1 MRLLRRS
8 ILAASRN
15 AWLRERAPRYRF
27 FRRTSERFIPGE
39 NAEDALAAARRLGE
53 TGVGAILT
61 HLGEN
66 INDRAEAEAVTQHYL
81 GVLERIRAGGP
92 AAEIS
97 VKLTQ
102 LGLDFD
108 EELCFANLRRLIQDL
123 PAGAA
128 LWIDMEQS
136 AYTDATIRLYLRAR
150 EANANVG
157 ICVQAYLYRTEQDVE
172 WLLGSGG
179 AVRLV
184 KGAYN
189 EPAEIAF
196 PRKKDV
202 DESFFRLAQM
212 LLGPDAQRGKLR
224 AAIGTHD
231 INLIARLR
239 AWAATQG
246 LAKDRLEFQMLY
258 GIQRAEQ
265 MRLAREGYRSSVL
278 INYGSYWFPWFM
290 RRMAERPANVL
301 FLARN
306 LFTH

>member
-1 MRLLRRS
+1 MSLLRRS
-8 ILAASRN
+8 ILAASKN
-15 AWLRERAPRYRF
+15 VWLRERAPRYPF
-27 FRRTSERFIPGE
+27 FRRTSERFLPGE
-39 NAEDALAAARRLGE
+39 NAEDALAAAQRLAE
-53 TGVGAILT
+53 CGVGAILT

-66 INDRAEAEAVTQHYL
+66 INDRAEAEAVTRHYL
-81 GVLERIRAGGP
+81 GVLEHIRATGP

-108 EELCFANLRRLIQDL
+108 AELCFANIARLIEHL
-123 PAGAA
+123 PSGKM

-136 AYTDATIRLYLRAR
+136 AYADATLELYLRTR
-150 EANANVG
+150 EAHPNVG
-157 ICVQAYLYRTEQDVE
+157 VCVQAYLYRTETDVE
-172 WLLGSGG
+172 RLIAEGA

-196 PRKKDV
+196 PKKKDV
-202 DESFFRLAQM
+202 DENFSRLAQM
-212 LLGPDAQRGKLR
+212 LLGPEALGAGVR
-224 AAIGTHD
+224 AALGTHD
-231 INLIARLR
+231 LDLIARLTK
-239 AWAATQG
+239 WASMQG
-246 LAKDRLEFQMLY
+246 IAKDRLEFQMLY

-265 MRLAREGYRSSVL
+265 TRLAREGYRSSVL

-290 RRMAERPANVL
+290 RRMAERPANMI

-306 LFTH
+306 LFSR

>member
-1 MRLLRRS
+1 MSLLRS
-8 ILAASRN
+8 SLLKASKSV
-15 AWLRERAPRYRF
+15 WLRENAPRYGF
-27 FRRTSERFIPGE
+27 FRRTSQRFLPGE
-39 NAEDALAAARRLGE
+39 NAEDALAAARKLAGS
-53 TGVGAILT
+53 GVGAILT

-66 INDRAEAEAVTQHYL
+66 INDRSEADAVTQHYL
-81 GVLERIRAGGP
+81 GVLERIRTEGP
-92 AAEIS
+92 PAEIS

-108 EELCFANLRRLIQDL
+108 AELCFANVVKLIEHM
-123 PAGAA
+123 PAGQI

-136 AYTDATIRLYLRAR
+136 AYADATLELYLRAR
-150 EANANVG
+150 ETTSNVG
-157 ICVQAYLYRTEQDVE
+157 VCVQAYLYRTERDVE
-172 WLLGSGG
+172 RLIAAGG

-184 KGAYN
+184 KGAYH

-196 PRKKDV
+196 PKKKDV
-202 DESFFRLAQM
+202 DENFFHLAQM
-212 LLGPDAQRGKLR
+212 LLGPSALQANVH

-231 INLIARLR
+231 LGLIARLTE
-239 AWAATQG
+239 WVTVQG
-246 LAKDRLEFQMLY
+246 VAKDRLGFQMLY

-265 MRLAREGYRSSVL
+265 VRLAREGYRSSVL

-306 LFTH
+306 VFSR